1 MRLANP
7 EFLYLLLV
15 WIPMI
20 WLYIY
25 REKRSRPAVRYS
37 DISLVSKLQPSLVVK
52 LQHAPFFLRVI
63 GFGLLIVALS
73 RPQKGHTEQEVT
85 THGVDIML
93 ILDVSTSMRALD
105 FKPNNRLFV
114 AKETIKKFIQKRKHD
129 RIGLVIFAG
138 RSYTK
143 CPLTL
148 DYNILAQFIDD
159 IRFEEIEDGTAI
171 GTAIATAA
179 NRLKQSPAKSRLM
192 ILLTDGANNRGEIT
206 PLIAAKA
213 AAELD
218 MKIYTIG
225 VGKDGK
231 VPYPVDLVNPWTGKV
246 VKKEVRMMDSDLDE
260 QTLVDVASATNGAY
274 YRAHNTK
281 KLEEIYNTIDKLEKT
296 EIKTMSY
303 TTYSEHFFP
312 WLFAGCIVLVLE
324 LFLKHTRFRR
334 IP

>member
-1 MRLANP
+1 MRLAHP
-7 EFLYLLLV
+7 EYLYLLLA

-37 DISLVSKLQPSLVVK
+37 DISLVSKLQSSLVVR
-52 LQHAPFFLRVI
+52 LRHTPFILRII
-63 GFGLLIVALS
+63 GFGLLIVALA

-85 THGVDIML
+85 THGVDIVL
-93 ILDVSTSMRALD
+93 VLDVSTSMKALD
-105 FKPNNRLFV
+105 FKPKNRLFV
-114 AKETIKKFIQKRKHD
+114 AKETIKKFIQMREHD

-138 RSYTK
+138 RSFTK

-148 DYNILAQFIDD
+148 DYSILAQFIDD

-179 NRLKQSPAKSRLM
+179 NRLKQSQAKSRVM

-206 PLIAAKA
+206 PTIAAKA
-213 AAELD
+213 AAELG
-218 MKIYTIG
+218 MKIYTVG
-225 VGKDGK
+225 VGKEGK
-231 VPYPVDLVNPWTGKV
+231 VPYPVDLVDRWTGKV
-246 VKKEVRMMDSDLDE
+246 VKREVRMIDSDLDE
-260 QTLVDVASATNGAY
+260 QTLVDVAAATNGTY

-281 KLEEIYNTIDKLEKT
+281 KLEEIYDTIDKLEKT

-312 WLFAGCIVLVLE
+312 WLFAGCIVLLLE